1 MRLLGRIILFLVAL
15 ILAIPAGSMTLAI
28 GIVMEPTA
36 HELIARIGVA
46 MMDALFTDAMGDGA
60 ADLFVRDVLF
70 GFWVLSLVLL
80 IAPVGF
86 VGLIGE
92 TIGTRSFVFYSGVTG
107 LATAAI
113 PWLMRGGFVQS
124 PALAAEGRL
133 TALLFLT
140 GAVAGLVYWAIAG
153 RTAGRRRDAP
163 PPAV

>member
-1 MRLLGRIILFLVAL
+1 VRLLGRIVLFLVAL
-15 ILAIPAGSMTLAI
+15 ILAIPAGTVTLAI

-46 MMDALFTDAMGDGA
+46 IMDALFADAIVDGT

-70 GFWVLSLVLL
+70 SLWVLSLILL

-92 TIGTRSFVFYSGVTG
+92 TIGSHSFVFYSGLTG

-113 PWLMRGGFVQS
+113 PWLIRGGFVHT

-153 RTAGRRRDAP
+153 RTAGRRREAP
-163 PPAV
+163 PPPV